1 MRYRPPTKIC
11 KFADLHCVVVGGT
24 CSSCSQLILLWLAR
38 ARCTFLTYPHF
49 GVQVNKATAAASEK
63 AKEVADKVSE
73 AGSNMVEGSVEQMKE
88 FTKKV
93 GGGGASAR
101 DT

>member
-1 MRYRPPTKIC
+1 
-11 KFADLHCVVVGGT
+11 
-24 CSSCSQLILLWLAR
+24 
-38 ARCTFLTYPHF
+38 
-49 GVQVNKATAAASEK
+49 VNSATWDAK
-63 AKEVADKVSE
+63 AKAQEVADKVSE

-93 GGGGASAR
+93 GGGDASAR